1 MSYEEEIV
9 LGFSQYGNPI
19 TIPLYGYVP
28 SIAIC
33 GTTRSGKS
41 VLLGNNI
48 LTQYMEKLR
57 SKVSITVIDPKLTS
71 MAHLA
76 SRVNH
81 VTEPSQFLPT
91 LQAFQDL
98 VMRRYADMK
107 KLGVSKLGRE
117 HMDEYPLQLLVL
129 EEALSIVQNDDI
141 SSSAQKKIMSLY
153 TTLFTRAKAALCGV
167 MVCSHWFGTDCLPSV
182 ARDMLDTR
190 ILMKTNGAD
199 VVKLLA
205 DPDEAPAHLLVN
217 SGEFYSR
224 VCGENY
230 WVRGK
235 TWMTSDEE
243 ARAIADKYSL
253 DYDGDSEVAWNV
265 SKPE

>member
-1 MSYEEEIV
+1 MNYENEIV

-19 TIPLYGYVP
+19 TIPLYDYVP

-41 VLLGNNI
+41 VMLSNI
-48 LTQYMEKLR
+48 LLQYMEKLR
-57 SKVSITVIDPKLTS
+57 SKVSFTCIDPKLTS
-71 MAHLA
+71 LSHLA
-76 SRVNH
+76 SRVRH
-81 VTEPSQFLPT
+81 VTEPAEFLPT
-91 LQAFQDL
+91 LQAFQDM
-98 VMRRYADMK
+98 VMRRYADMSK
-107 KLGVSKLGRE
+107 MGVSKLGKE
-117 HMDEYPLQLLVL
+117 HLGEYPLQILVL

-141 SSSAQKKIMSLY
+141 SSAAQKKIMSLY
-153 TTLFTRAKAALCGV
+153 TTLLTRAKAALCGV
-167 MVCSHWFGTDCLPSV
+167 IVCSHWFGTDCMPSV
-182 ARDMLDTR
+182 SRDMLDTR

-205 DPDEAPAHLLVN
+205 DPDEAPAHLLSGN
-217 SGEFYSR
+217 GEFYSR

-243 ARAIADKYSL
+243 GREIAEKYSL
-253 DYDGDSEVAWNV
+253 DRDDSESTWVV
-265 SKPE
+265 KKPQ